1 MAKLT
6 GQTIAGSYDQLLIV
20 DHADGISSSLQ
31 AIESADT
38 GGSAS
43 ALQISTTSICVDNPT
58 ASAADQGGLLR
69 LQCDDGA
76 VMASGD
82 RLGVI
87 QFCGAEDTNNTIT
100 VGASIEGVASETWD
114 GSNNGARLDFFTTPG
129 NNDPTRR
136 MTILADGYV
145 GIGTASPQ
153 TTLHIAADA
162 AVPII
167 TLYQDAGSSMSN
179 VVLGAINFGGDD
191 DGSGGADYDAASI
204 RATLPAALGGVDAWT
219 GAADH
224 PTSIEF
230 WNTPDASASLTQRM
244 TIYHN
249 GYVGIGTTPSNTLHV
264 VTPLG
269 ASAADLQIA
278 HFNHTTSTDGS
289 CLGIKVEFSAAD
301 PDDGAQTFIHCL
313 DSAGNRFLCYSNGE
327 LWQAAGGSTID
338 SDERLKENIVDATS
352 KLDDINKLKVRN
364 FNLRKTDKETGQ
376 VLQKGEM
383 ASRKRIGFI
392 AQELEEIFPSLI
404 KDHETISAREAVEAV
419 TAKDAVLDS
428 DGNIVEEAIKA
439 VEAVTERKQL
449 IRKSLK
455 IDVLVPMLVKA
466 VQELS
471 AKVEALENNNNQGDS
486 SNEQEQEE
494 PDSGAS
500 NGESAGED
508 SGGVEADSSD
518 SSDTASGASEV
529 SDPSSDDGD
538 QSSGSSGSDSSDDSE
553 GGSGG
558 DDSSGSEGE

>member
-1 MAKLT
+1 MAALS
-6 GQTIAGSYDQLLIV
+6 GNTIASTFSELLRL
-20 DHADGISSSLQ
+20 GNSTL
-31 AIESADT
+31 
-38 GGSAS
+38 SAS
-43 ALQISTTSICVDNPT
+43 AGTSHYIKD
-58 ASAADQGGLLR
+58 AAD
-69 LQCDDGA
+69 
-76 VMASGD
+76 
-82 RLGVI
+82 
-87 QFCGAEDTNNTIT
+87 TNSALSINT
-100 VGASIEGVASETWD
+100 
-114 GSNNGARLDFFTTPG
+114 
-129 NNDPTRR
+129 TR
-136 MTILADGYV
+136 V
-145 GIGTASPQ
+145 GIGTTSPEGELDIYQ
-153 TTLHIAADA
+153 ADN
-162 AVPII
+162 
-167 TLYQDAGSSMSN
+167 GSSAGPNLWLTRHSGSPADDDI
-179 VVLGAINFGGDD
+179 LGAINWRGRDDGGNYETMGKLFCRMLDVSD
-191 DGSGGADYDAASI
+191 GTEDSYFQFVTQVNSTDTTAMTIGYSGKVGIGTVAPAYNLHVDHLSGAADTTIFVGNNVNSQDSMLKLQAKNGSGGAHHAVLKLDGSTEDFVIDMEDTA
-204 RATLPAALGGVDAWT
+204 
-219 GAADH
+219 GA
-224 PTSIEF
+224 F
-230 WNTPDASASLTQRM
+230 
-244 TIYHN
+244 TILQD
-249 GYVGIGTTPSNTLHV
+249 GKVGIGTTPSNTLHV
-264 VTPLG
+264 VTPG
-269 ASAADLQIA
+269 GTSAADLQIA
-278 HFNHTTSTDGS
+278 HFNHTTNTDGS

-313 DSAGNRFLCYSNGE
+313 DSVGNKFLCYSNGE